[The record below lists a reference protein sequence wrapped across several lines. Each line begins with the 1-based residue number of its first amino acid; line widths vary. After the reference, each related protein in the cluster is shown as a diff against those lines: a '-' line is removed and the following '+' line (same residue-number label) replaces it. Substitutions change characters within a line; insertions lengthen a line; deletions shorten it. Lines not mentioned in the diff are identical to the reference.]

1 MRTTIFA
8 WVALP
13 MILLGLSVGSVAQA
27 EGPLKIHP
35 KNPRYVADHD
45 GNAIFLTGSHT
56 WAAFQERGVE
66 GETPDF
72 DYEEYLE
79 FQKHKTSK
87 TMGEPKKRTVP
98 LIPDALTII
107 DRQLARHPR
116 GKRVFLNEAGTPYT
130 AHGIRRRLNRWCKR
144 VGIASRPPYALR
156 HTFGSLEA
164 EANVNQ
170 AVIGQVMGHTL
181 LQTTTRYIA
190 NNYEHHKSAVG
201 AISGRIT
208 SALHKPQS

>member
-1 MRTTIFA
+1 MHITIFT

-72 DYEEYLE
+72 GYEEYLE
-79 FQKHKTSK
+79 FLERHDHNFMRLWTWEHAQWMQFAGADVPIRYTPNPYLRTGPGRALDGK
-87 TMGEPKKRTVP
+87 PKFDVTKFNP
-98 LIPDALTII
+98 
-107 DRQLARHPR
+107 
-116 GKRVFLNEAGTPYT
+116 E
-130 AHGIRRRLNRWCKR
+130 
-144 VGIASRPPYALR
+144 
-156 HTFGSLEA
+156 
-164 EANVNQ
+164 
-170 AVIGQVMGHTL
+170 
-181 LQTTTRYIA
+181 
-190 NNYEHHKSAVG
+190 
-201 AISGRIT
+201 
-208 SALHKPQS
+208 